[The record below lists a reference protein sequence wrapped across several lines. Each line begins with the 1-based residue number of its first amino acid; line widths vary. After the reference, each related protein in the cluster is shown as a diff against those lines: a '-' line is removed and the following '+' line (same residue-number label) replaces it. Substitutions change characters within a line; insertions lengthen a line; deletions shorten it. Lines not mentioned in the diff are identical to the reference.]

1 MRTLIGYLTGTEWHP
16 YLKIGSTILLVLI
29 FIGLV
34 ATILLENRNPVK
46 AVAYILLLVFIPVLG
61 LIVYYY
67 LGRDLRKKRRF
78 TLKGSKDE
86 ALFLRYWE
94 SQRAEIE
101 QMQLELRQ
109 LAGNK
114 QELSAL
120 LLNTRQSILTKNNQ
134 VQVLVN
140 GEEKF
145 PAVFSALRAAKHHIH
160 IEYYMI
166 SADDVGNEITDILIE
181 KLNVGVQVRL
191 LYDDMGS
198 DRIGDIPRRLKEH
211 GASVYPFSPVLVD
224 FYLNANYRNHRKII
238 VVDGTVGFVGGI
250 NLDERY
256 LNNGKHTTFW
266 RDTHMK
272 MEGDAVNILQLQ
284 FLMSY
289 RYCSKEI
296 FPFAP
301 PFFVRSALTGSCFA
315 DIVASGPDSEWP
327 VAMQTILMAIN
338 IAKRRIRI
346 TNPYF
351 IPTEELLTALQ
362 MAALAGKDV
371 QLMLPFKGDSF
382 IVQHAALSYLKPLL
396 AAGVKI
402 FFYIRGFI
410 HAKTMVID
418 DNLAWVSSVNFDNR
432 SFYLNCEI
440 GTLVYDKEVAG
451 KLNHTFENDLLNAVP
466 VQETRWNKR
475 NVVNRFLD
483 AVCRLLTPLL

>member
-1 MRTLIGYLTGTEWHP
+1 MHTLITYLSESNWHI
-16 YLKIGSTILLVLI
+16 YIKIGSYLLIALT
-29 FIGLV
+29 FLGV
-34 ATILLENRNPVK
+34 AGTILLENRNPVK
-46 AVAYILLLVFIPVLG
+46 AMAYILLLVFVPVVG

-86 ALFLRYWE
+86 VLFAKYWQ
-94 SQRAEIE
+94 SQRPHIE
-101 QMQLELRQ
+101 QMQVELRKKT
-109 LAGNK
+109 GNK
-114 QELSAL
+114 QELSAM
-120 LLNTRQSILTKNNQ
+120 LLNTRQSVLTKNNQ
-134 VQVLVN
+134 VQLLIN

-145 PAVFSALRAAKHHIH
+145 PVVYAALRAARHHIH

-166 SADDVGNEITDILIE
+166 ADDDVGNTIAEILIE
-181 KLNVGVQVRL
+181 KLQQGVQVRF

-198 DRIGDIPRRLKEH
+198 DRIGKIPKRLKAH

-256 LNNGKHTTFW
+256 INNGKHNIYW
-266 RDTHMK
+266 RDTHLK
-272 MEGDAVNILQLQ
+272 IEGDAVNILQLQ

-289 RYCSKEI
+289 RYCSKEV
-296 FPFAP
+296 FPFETP
-301 PFFVRSALTGSCFA
+301 YFGPSALTGTCFT

-327 VAMQTILMAIN
+327 MAMECILMAIN
-338 IAKRRIRI
+338 VAKRRIRI

-362 MAALAGKDV
+362 MAALAGKEV
-371 QLMLPFKGDSF
+371 QLLLPWKGDSF
-382 IVQHAALSYLKPLL
+382 IVQHAALSYIKPLL
-396 AAGVKI
+396 AAGVKV
-402 FFYIRGFI
+402 FFYTRGFI

-440 GTLVYDKEVAG
+440 AALLYDEEVAA
-451 KLNHTFENDLLNAVP
+451 KLNRVFEEDLLHAVP

-475 NVVNRFLD
+475 NVMNRFLD

>member
-1 MRTLIGYLTGTEWHP
+1 MKTLIGYLTGTEWHP
-16 YLKIGSTILLVLI
+16 YIKIGSSILLVLI

-86 ALFLRYWE
+86 ALFSRYWE

-101 QMQLELRQ
+101 HMQLELRQ

-114 QELSAL
+114 QELSAM
-120 LLNTRQSILTKNNQ
+120 LLNTRQSILSKNNR
-134 VQVLVN
+134 VQLLIN

-166 SADDVGNEITDILIE
+166 AADDVGNEVAEILIE
-181 KLNVGVQVRL
+181 KLKVGVQVRF

-198 DRIGDIPRRLKEH
+198 DRIGDIPERLKEH

-256 LNNGKHTTFW
+256 INNGKHATFW
-266 RDTHMK
+266 RDTHLK
-272 MEGDAVNILQLQ
+272 IEGDAVNILQLQ

-289 RYCSKEI
+289 RYCSKEV
-296 FPFAP
+296 FPFAE
-301 PFFVRSALTGSCFA
+301 PFFVRSGLTGTCFI

-346 TNPYF
+346 SNPYF

-362 MAALAGKDV
+362 MASLAGKDV
-371 QLMLPFKGDSF
+371 QLMLPLKGDSF

-402 FFYIRGFI
+402 YFYTRGFI

-440 GTLVYDKEVAG
+440 GALIYDKEVAG
-451 KLNHTFENDLLNAVP
+451 KLNHTFEDDLLYAVP

-475 NVVNRFLD
+475 NVINRFMD